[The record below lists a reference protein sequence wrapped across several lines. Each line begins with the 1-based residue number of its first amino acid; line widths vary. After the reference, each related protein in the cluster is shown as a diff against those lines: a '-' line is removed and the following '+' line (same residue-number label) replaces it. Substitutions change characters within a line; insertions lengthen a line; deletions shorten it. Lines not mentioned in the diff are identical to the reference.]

1 MFSVAESKLDR
12 VSITT
17 LKMVGETAT
26 TVYGLHRHRVQC
38 HGAIRIHHTGMFCF
52 EASLMETKG
61 IANFRTLVPQDTLLY
76 NHLFE

>member
-26 TVYGLHRHRVQC
+26 TVYGLHRHHVQC
-38 HGAIRIHHTGMFCF
+38 HGAIRIHHMLCF

-61 IANFRTLVPQDTLLY
+61 IANFQTLVPQNTLLY
-76 NHLFE
+76 NHILFE

>member
-38 HGAIRIHHTGMFCF
+38 HGAIRIHHMFCF
-52 EASLMETKG
+52 DQASLMESKG
-61 IANFRTLVPQDTLLY
+61 IGNFQTLVPQNTLLY

>member
-38 HGAIRIHHTGMFCF
+38 HGAIRIHQKTC
-52 EASLMETKG
+52 
-61 IANFRTLVPQDTLLY
+61 VLL
-76 NHLFE
+76 